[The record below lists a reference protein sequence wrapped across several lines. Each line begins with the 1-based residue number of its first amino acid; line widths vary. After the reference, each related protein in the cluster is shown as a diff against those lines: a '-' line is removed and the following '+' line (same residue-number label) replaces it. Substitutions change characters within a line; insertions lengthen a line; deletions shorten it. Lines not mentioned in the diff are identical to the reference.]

1 MATNTSDPK
10 YKLSKA
16 KARLLMDH
24 PFFATLLLRTEIV
37 LTDTIPTA
45 ATDGERMYFNETF
58 LNELSIEEVMFVQCH
73 EVGHD
78 SLLHSLRM
86 GLRNHETWNHA
97 CDHAINLMLINQGMK
112 MPAKVP
118 GLADPKY
125 KGMSAD
131 RIYDDLRRNPPPPS
145 GGGSKPGGKPGGK
158 PGQGQSGQGQ
168 GQPDNKLAGD
178 VLPAKTGGDPAK
190 QAAAETRAKQKVA
203 AAANMARMAGKLSG
217 DLERMVGECLETKV
231 AWTDVLREYMLKIVK
246 SRESW
251 ARRNRRFKDFYL
263 PTRHSRQLGPIVFV
277 PDTSGSMWGDD
288 AEKVCSEIAHCTSQC
303 QPENITVLWTDTKV
317 QGVQIFDPNDFEFS
331 KLVMQGGGGTDMR
344 VGLQEAEKYDPQ
356 VVVLLTDGH
365 TPWPD
370 ADPPYPLI
378 VVCTTDVACPVG
390 QVVRI

>member
-1 MATNTSDPK
+1 MAQTQTATDPK

-24 PFFATLLLRTEIV
+24 PFFATLLLRTEV
-37 LTDTIPTA
+37 LVTDAVPTA
-45 ATDGERMYFNETF
+45 ATDGERMYFNPAF
-58 LNELSIEEVMFVQCH
+58 LDQLTIDEAMFVLCH

-86 GLRNHETWNHA
+86 GMRNPETWNHA
-97 CDHAINLMLINQGMK
+97 CDHAINLMLLNQGMK

-118 GLADPKY
+118 GLADARF
-125 KGMSAD
+125 KGWSAD

-145 GGGSKPGGKPGGK
+145 PGAGGGKPDPNGKGGNKPGGPQPG
-158 PGQGQSGQGQ
+158 
-168 GQPDNKLAGD
+168 NTLAGD
-178 VLPAKTGGDPAK
+178 VLPSKTGGDPAK

-203 AAANMARMAGKLSG
+203 AAANMARMAGKLHG

-263 PTRHSRQLGPIVFV
+263 PTRHSRQLGPIIFI

-288 AEKVCSEIAHCTSQC
+288 MEKICSEIAHCTSQC
-303 QPENITVLWTDTKV
+303 VPENIRVVWADSRV
-317 QGVQIFDPNDFEFS
+317 QGEQVFDPNEFEFS
-331 KLVMQGGGGTDMR
+331 KLVPVGGGGTDMR
-344 VGLQEAEKYDPQ
+344 APLTHVEQYDPQ
-356 VVVLLTDGH
+356 VVILMTDCE
-365 TPWPD
+365 TPWPN
-370 ADPPYPLI
+370 AEPPYPVI
-378 VVCTTDVACPVG
+378 VISTTDKVAPIG
-390 QVVRI
+390 TTINI

>member
-1 MATNTSDPK
+1 MNVQTKNTADPK

-24 PFFATLLLRTEIV
+24 PFFATLLLRTEV
-37 LTDTIPTA
+37 LLSDTVPTA
-45 ATDGERMYFNETF
+45 ATDGERMYFNPDF
-58 LNELSIEEVMFVQCH
+58 LDQLSIDDTMFVLCH

-86 GLRNHETWNHA
+86 GMRNHEIWNQA

-118 GLADPKY
+118 GLADDKY

-131 RIYDDLRRNPPPPS
+131 RIYDDLRRNPPPK
-145 GGGSKPGGKPGGK
+145 GGGGAGKPGGS
-158 PGQGQSGQGQ
+158 PGNTLG
-168 GQPDNKLAGD
+168 GD
-178 VLPAKTGGDPAK
+178 VLPSKTGGDPAK

-203 AAANMARMAGKLSG
+203 AAANMARMAGKLYG
-217 DLERMVGECLETKV
+217 DLERMVSECLETKV

-251 ARRNRRFKDFYL
+251 QRRNRRFKDFYL
-263 PTRHSRQLGPIVFV
+263 PTRHSRQLGPIIFI

-288 AEKVCSEIAHCTSQC
+288 MEKICSEIAHCTSQC
-303 QPENITVLWTDTKV
+303 APENIRVIWADSKV
-317 QGVQIFDPNDFEFS
+317 QGEQVFDPNEFEFG
-331 KLVMQGGGGTDMR
+331 KLVPVGGGGTDMR
-344 VGLQEAEKYDPQ
+344 VPLTYAEQYDPQ
-356 VVVLLTDGH
+356 VVILMTDCE

-370 ADPPYPLI
+370 AEPPYPVI
-378 VVCTTDVACPVG
+378 VISTTSKVAPIG
-390 QVVRI
+390 TTINI